1 MTVNVVGREAGV
13 VGREDTSRPI
23 YKNDPAAYGATT
35 NIIFSSPPPP
45 LPLPCFPCPFH
56 TIFGA
61 GIERKFN
68 DVKYGIVSLRNDEG
82 TFLNFVFK

>member
-1 MTVNVVGREAGV
+1 MSGGRIPLDPST
-13 VGREDTSRPI
+13 RTTLRPMV
-23 YKNDPAAYGATT
+23 PLLTL
-35 NIIFSSPPPP
+35 SSLPPPP
-45 LPLPCFPCPFH
+45 LPLPCFPYPFH

>member
-1 MTVNVVGREAGV
+1 MVPLLTL
-13 VGREDTSRPI
+13 
-23 YKNDPAAYGATT
+23 
-35 NIIFSSPPPP
+35 SSLPPPP
-45 LPLPCFPCPFH
+45 PPPSLLPCLFH

>member
-1 MTVNVVGREAGV
+1 MVPLLTL
-13 VGREDTSRPI
+13 
-23 YKNDPAAYGATT
+23 
-35 NIIFSSPPPP
+35 SSLPPPY
-45 LPLPCFPCPFH
+45 FPCPFH

>member
-1 MTVNVVGREAGV
+1 MVPLLTL
-13 VGREDTSRPI
+13 S
-23 YKNDPAAYGATT
+23 
-35 NIIFSSPPPP
+35 SLSPPPLH

-82 TFLNFVFK
+82 TFLNFVFKKKNTHTHTHKRQEKV

>member
-1 MTVNVVGREAGV
+1 MSGGRIPLDPST
-13 VGREDTSRPI
+13 RTTLRPMV
-23 YKNDPAAYGATT
+23 PLLTL
-35 NIIFSSPPPP
+35 SSLPP
-45 LPLPCFPCPFH
+45 PLPCFPCPFH

-82 TFLNFVFK
+82 AFLNFVFK

>member
-1 MTVNVVGREAGV
+1 MVPLLTL
-13 VGREDTSRPI
+13 
-23 YKNDPAAYGATT
+23 
-35 NIIFSSPPPP
+35 SSLPP
-45 LPLPCFPCPFH
+45 PCFPCPFH